1 MDELNLLKKRIR
13 NQGKVNESS
22 IKKPRRTGKDKTFLK
37 IACKLG
43 YICNRAPIR
52 RNGLEYVN
60 PMSNGDKLY
69 LEQVHPT
76 AYVEYKDY
84 EFYDKDNNLIHLFD

>member
-13 NQGKVNESS
+13 NEGKNTESS
-22 IKKPRRTGKDKTFLK
+22 IRKVGRTGKDKSFLRF
-37 IACKLG
+37 ACKLG
-43 YICNRAPIR
+43 HICNRAPIR
-52 RNGLEYVN
+52 RNGFEYVN

-69 LEQVHPT
+69 LEQVSPT

-84 EFYDKDNNLIHLFD
+84 EFYDKDNNLIHLFE

>member
-1 MDELNLLKKRIR
+1 MDELDLLKKRIR
-13 NQGKVNESS
+13 NEGKVNESA
-22 IKKPRRTGKDKTFLK
+22 IKKPRRTGKDKSFLR
-37 IACKLG
+37 IACQLG
-43 YICNRAPIR
+43 HICNRAPIR

>member
-13 NQGKVNESS
+13 NEGKNTESS
-22 IKKPRRTGKDKTFLK
+22 IRKVGRTGKDKSFLRF
-37 IACKLG
+37 ACKLG
-43 YICNRAPIR
+43 HICNRSPIK

-69 LEQVHPT
+69 LEQVSPT

>member
-1 MDELNLLKKRIR
+1 MEELNLLKKRIR
-13 NQGKVNESS
+13 NEGKDTSS
-22 IKKPRRTGKDKTFLK
+22 AIKKVGRTGKDKAFLRF
-37 IACKLG
+37 ACKLG
-43 YICNRAPIR
+43 HICNRSPIK

-69 LEQVHPT
+69 LEQVSPT